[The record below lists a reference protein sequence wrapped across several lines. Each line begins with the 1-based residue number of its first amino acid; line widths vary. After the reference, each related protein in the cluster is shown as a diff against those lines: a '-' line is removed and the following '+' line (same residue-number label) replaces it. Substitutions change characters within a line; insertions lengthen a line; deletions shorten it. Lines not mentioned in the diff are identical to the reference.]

1 MAVAYPIKKNEVS
14 SFTRSNVTEGV
25 PKFSKVV
32 HVTQA
37 TPLYGSFIIPYV
49 VLAVT
54 YLTKKNEVSS
64 FTRSKVTEGVPKF
77 KK

>member
-1 MAVAYPIKKNEVS
+1 VAVAYPIKKNEVS

-37 TPLYGSFIIPYV
+37 TPLYGSFIILCV
-49 VLAVT
+49 VLAVA
-54 YLTKKNEVSS
+54 YLAKKKQSV
-64 FTRSKVTEGVPKF
+64 
-77 KK
+77 